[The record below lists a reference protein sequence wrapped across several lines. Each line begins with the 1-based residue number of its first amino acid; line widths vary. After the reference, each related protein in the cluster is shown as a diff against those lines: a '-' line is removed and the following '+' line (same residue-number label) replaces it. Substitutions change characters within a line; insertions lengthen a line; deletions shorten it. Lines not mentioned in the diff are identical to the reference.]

1 MAAHLHD
8 RRDPRSRRSPH
19 QVDHLKR
26 PRVPLDGNLVAD
38 LDRERLQRP
47 AEVIGCDVVEHLD
60 GNPGEHPGSMTKR
73 CA

>member
-1 MAAHLHD
+1 
-8 RRDPRSRRSPH
+8 
-19 QVDHLKR
+19 
-26 PRVPLDGNLVAD
+26 VPLDGNLVAD